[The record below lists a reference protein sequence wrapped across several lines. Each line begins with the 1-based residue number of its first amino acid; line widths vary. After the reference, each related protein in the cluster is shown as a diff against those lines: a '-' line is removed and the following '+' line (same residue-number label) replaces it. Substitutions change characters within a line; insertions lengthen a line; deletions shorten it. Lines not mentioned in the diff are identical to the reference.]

1 MMSRQDQKGIT
12 LIEMMVVLAIVG
24 VLVTIAIPNYQAW
37 VSDQNLR
44 SSMVQ
49 LAGDLQIARMT
60 AINRNAPI
68 TVRFDDVAMTYTA
81 FIDNGAVAGGGVN
94 QVQARDLIQ
103 NGTEAAIF
111 TPNNKPLNARV
122 SISQVNFGANPAV
135 LFNGRGMRGIPQ
147 ADPAQVVLQ
156 NDRGKQYQIN
166 VTLVGDV
173 NVAAP

>member
-12 LIEMMVVLAIVG
+12 MIEMMVVLAIVG

-68 TVRFDDVAMTYTA
+68 TVSFAPADSPYTI
-81 FIDNGAVAGGGVN
+81 FVDT
-94 QVQARDLIQ
+94 ARDLTYDGI
-103 NGTEAAIF
+103 EEVL
-111 TPNNKPLNARV
+111 PNLRRKPLNARV
-122 SISQVNFGANPAV
+122 TISQVDFNGGQAF
-135 LFNGRGMRGIPQ
+135 LFNGRGMRGSPT
-147 ADPAQVVLQ
+147 AGNALVVLQ